1 MSGDRVPV
9 DVDDIWPAD
18 TEEDEGVVVNWFVSE
33 GSEVAE
39 GDVLCEIQV
48 EKVDADVPATVGGT
62 LDEIV
67 IPEDGAFRRG
77 DTLAYIA

>member
-9 DVDDIWPAD
+9 DVDDIWPED
-18 TEEDEGVVVNWFVSE
+18 TDDDEGVVINWFVSE
-33 GSEVAE
+33 GSEVEE

-48 EKVDADVPATVGGT
+48 EKVDADVPAPESGTVEGI
-62 LDEIV
+62 LV
-67 IPEDGAFRRG
+67 WEDGEFGRG